1 MNKFLRRKGISIM
14 KMVVSFLLASLLLSG
29 CVKNEI
35 IDRIKILQSLGIDI
49 QGDTIKSSGSYA
61 SYEKNERS
69 QLLTGEAQSFNGAVH
84 SLNAKSDEL
93 VVIGQLRTFVIS
105 EKYARKSIQELASNL
120 LRGPLVSNRAYVIIT
135 KQEIS
140 SILSETVKNPPFYLS
155 DLIKQN
161 MVNANTPLSNTHLL
175 LDQYYGEGQDMYL
188 PVLDKDENG
197 VLHMDGVGVFKED
210 KLHLFLSD
218 KEALF
223 LKILKD
229 ISKTMTGTYEFMTK
243 QKELINLKI
252 LHGKHNIML
261 EQKDT
266 AVISLKLAIDLKD
279 LPKTK
284 SSMDKGDLLEI
295 KQQIEQH
302 FASEIRAL
310 LKKFQMNA
318 VDPIG
323 FGEIYRSKDRNWNER
338 EFKTKTYPNIKFEVK
353 PEIIISQSGVGIGA
367 EKR

>member
-1 MNKFLRRKGISIM
+1 MNNFVAKESASM

-49 QGDTIKSSGSYA
+49 QGDTIKSSGSFA

-69 QLLTGEAQSFNGAVH
+69 QLLTAEAQSFNGAVN

-140 SILSETVKNPPFYLS
+140 SILSENVKMPPFYLS

-161 MVNANTPLSNTHLL
+161 IENANTPLSNAHLL
-175 LDQYYGEGQDMYL
+175 LDHYYGEGQDVYL
-188 PVLDKDENG
+188 PVLDKDESG
-197 VLHMDGVGVFKED
+197 VLHMDGVGIFKED

-229 ISKTMTGTYEFMTK
+229 TKTMTGSCEIMTK
-243 QKELINLKI
+243 QKETINLKI

-266 AVISLKLAIDLKD
+266 AVISLKLIIELKD

-284 SSMDKGDLLEI
+284 SSMDKSDLLEL
-295 KQQIEQH
+295 KQQIEHH
-302 FASEIRAL
+302 FASEISAL

-367 EKR
+367 EQR